1 MFDIIIR
8 NGIVV
13 DGQRTTRFSADV
25 AIAGDRIAAVGQLA
39 AAEARTVIDADG
51 NIVAPGFIDVHTH
64 SDAALLSNPHLVSK
78 TTQGFTTEFL
88 MLDGISY
95 APVSRHTAPHWIQY
109 LRPLNGL
116 PYSAYT
122 GWETIG
128 QYMALLDGRTAQN
141 VATFVP
147 YANVRTLA
155 CGFGERH
162 PNDYQIVDIQDLIR
176 QGMREGACGLSTGLD
191 YFDECFATTEELV
204 RASLALR
211 ETQGVYVTHVRYA
224 RGTLEGVREAVE
236 IGRKAGVPVHISHLK
251 GATEAEVE
259 DLMDYIDL
267 VAINEVDFSFD
278 VYPYKSSSTMLHYLL
293 PPEVWTDGVLAAY
306 SKLADPALR
315 DRFQRRLETESL
327 EAAHAGMGAG
337 ARQQP
342 LPGQHAG
349 AIRGRQRPPRRGCAL
364 RPAAEEAM
372 AVLLVFRREEDG
384 LEGEFLAHSCYMMGS
399 DGIYFP
405 DGVIHPR
412 QFGSATRLLGHYVR
426 RKRLMSLEDADLQV
440 ERLPGGTLQ
449 AARARR
455 AEGR

>member
-1 MFDIIIR
+1 MPTWPS
-8 NGIVV
+8 
-13 DGQRTTRFSADV
+13 Q
-25 AIAGDRIAAVGQLA
+25 GDRIAAIGQLA
-39 AAEARTVIDADG
+39 GAEARTVIDADG

-95 APVSRHTAPHWIQY
+95 APVEPPHGPPLDPVSAAPRRPALQRLHGLGNDRASTWPCWTAGPPRTSPPSSPTPMCGRWRAASANATPTTTRSSISRTWFGRGCVRAPAACP
-109 LRPLNGL
+109 R
-116 PYSAYT
+116 
-122 GWETIG
+122 GWT
-128 QYMALLDGRTAQN
+128 T
-141 VATFVP
+141 V
-147 YANVRTLA
+147 
-155 CGFGERH
+155 
-162 PNDYQIVDIQDLIR
+162 
-176 QGMREGACGLSTGLD
+176 
-191 YFDECFATTEELV
+191 DECFATTEELV

-211 ETQGVYVTHVRYA
+211 ESQGVYVTHVRYP

-327 EAAHAGMGAG
+327 EMLTLAWV
-337 ARQQP
+337 
-342 LPGQHAG
+342 PGRANSRFLG
-349 AIRGRQRPPRRGCAL
+349 STLAAIRGRQRPPRRGCAL
-364 RPAAEEAM
+364 RPAA
-372 AVLLVFRREEDG
+372 
-384 LEGEFLAHSCYMMGS
+384 S
-399 DGIYFP
+399 
-405 DGVIHPR
+405 
-412 QFGSATRLLGHYVR
+412 
-426 RKRLMSLEDADLQV
+426 RKRWRCCWSS
-440 ERLPGGTLQ
+440 
-449 AARARR
+449 AARRTGWR
-455 AEGR
+455 ASSWPTRAT